1 MNNDNLKNA
10 LNDIGKD
17 VVADI
22 VQQLIAAD
30 KKATGDLIN
39 SINFE
44 VLEVAGG
51 VLLNILSND
60 YFDFVDKGRSP
71 GKMPPVSAIR
81 PWVEAKG
88 IKMTTSSGILMSSN
102 QSAFVI
108 ARSIGE
114 KGIKPLNIK
123 DKVIQNI
130 LNNKKQY
137 IELGVS
143 LDITQYI
150 NEHIF
155 KS

>member
-71 GKMPPVSAIR
+71 GKMPPVSSIR

-123 DKVIQNI
+123 DKVIQDI
-130 LNNKKQY
+130 LNNKEQY